1 MATKNNYTNIFII
14 GFSGSGKSV
23 IGKKISKQLKLSFID
38 TDREI
43 ELLENKEIH
52 QIIEKKGE
60 LFFRTLETKIL
71 KKINYDISNVIST
84 GGGLPILKE
93 NVDIMIKNGIIIW
106 LDASLETIKKRL
118 IGSSEIRPLLGK
130 NIDNDN
136 IVKLYKDRKKNYNL
150 ANIKVTTDNK
160 TTNKVVKE
168 ILDKLD
174 ER

>member
-1 MATKNNYTNIFII
+1 
-14 GFSGSGKSV
+14 
-23 IGKKISKQLKLSFID
+23 
-38 TDREI
+38 
-43 ELLENKEIH
+43 
-52 QIIEKKGE
+52 
-60 LFFRTLETKIL
+60 
-71 KKINYDISNVIST
+71 VIST

-136 IVKLYKDRKKNYNL
+136 IVKLYKDRIKNYNL